1 MLVLIKASAF
11 LLFFTIALTC
21 VAQDYHFKQYR
32 VDDGLPSDII
42 KGCVQDSLG
51 YFWVATDDGLVKFD
65 GIKFTTYHEPIH
77 SSYVKGFIRLR
88 NGRLFAYGDLDLL
101 EIKNLGDTVIFRPI
115 HLVSRSSASHTL
127 SYPKAIYEDH
137 NGDLWISE
145 SQSVVRLHGNYFKRF
160 EFDIVNRTSQ
170 FLRSFSFFEDRQ
182 YNLFVTS
189 FQGNVFYFN
198 PSSDQFESKTEK
210 LPFAIEHVSTI
221 DNHLLIGCETGFY
234 ESYLPDAGGF
244 SEPILKFKKP
254 LVSCIAVLS
263 NQKYFVATRGM
274 EHFIVDTEQNTFAPI
289 PYSINNVNHVYISH
303 DQDIWLSGN
312 DGLILLKD
320 NLIHQA
326 SDFKSDF
333 IEAITEDPVSNKI
346 FYAISPILYSFDR
359 KQKKNEQVIQVP
371 NGYFQSLAYSK
382 KGIWAANAFTV
393 FLFKD
398 SKVIKKFNFS
408 SGILFVVDIFNDSKE
423 NLWVAQP
430 RKSVV
435 YMIDPDLKLHQFK
448 IPLGHEGVIN
458 LVREGNDG
466 IYIGSTGKNS
476 YLFFKGHTDSA
487 FKNISVPVQF
497 DTHGDFTI
505 SGMVFMNNKIWLASS
520 EGLLKFDK
528 QKIDRVNLGPTM
540 TGLSVKSIG
549 VYKKNRLLFAN
560 VYGLILYDPVK
571 GGYDL
576 FNESNGLLSNTITP
590 RGLFVSH
597 DDGVWIGTSKGLSY
611 INEPLTESQKTP
623 IPRIVDFRANGRKI
637 SLRKGEEIAYGSFIA
652 ASISSITFPETEVM
666 FQYRVNVKDD
676 WQLFNGSTLN
686 LSDLAFGKYAIEIR
700 AKKNGPFAWSD
711 PTTLTF
717 RIGKPFWLQTW
728 FLLSCVIAAGFLV
741 IISIVVANI
750 RNNKR
755 RRELEL
761 LIDERTNA
769 LRVSNEELFIR
780 NNELDR
786 FVYSAS
792 HDLSAP
798 LKSILGLIT
807 VAQMEKPSPEINKY
821 LDLMR
826 RSVLKLD
833 SFIRDIISYSRNA
846 RLSVKKVPISFSA
859 LVESVWAD
867 HQFTPNVDKIKFQLV
882 NNIHSEFQSDETRL
896 RIIFNNL
903 ISNAIKFHRPNH
915 SPFIKITASEFPEHF
930 EFEVEDNGMGI
941 SPDLKNKIFDM
952 FFRATETVQ
961 GSGLGL
967 YILKEALSRLNGTV
981 KVESTLGEGTTFLIT
996 LPKEII

>member
-1 MLVLIKASAF
+1 MIKIFTS
-11 LLFFTIALTC
+11 LLFVILTLTC
-21 VAQDYHFKQYR
+21 AAQDYHFKQYR
-32 VDDGLPSDII
+32 VEDGLPSDII
-42 KGCVQDSLG
+42 KSCTQDSLG
-51 YFWVATDDGLVKFD
+51 YFWIATDDGLVKYD
-65 GIKFTTYHEPIH
+65 GIKFTTYHEPLH
-77 SSYVKGFIRLR
+77 SSFVKGLVHLKG
-88 NGRLFAYGDLDLL
+88 GRLFAYGDLDFL

-115 HLVSRSSASHTL
+115 VLVSRATDSRTL

-137 NGDLWISE
+137 HGDIWISE
-145 SQSVVRLHGNYFKRF
+145 SQSVVRLHGNYIKRF
-160 EFDIVNRTSQ
+160 QFDIADRSPQ

-182 YNLFVTS
+182 NNFFATS

-198 PSSDQFESKTEK
+198 PISDQFESKTEK
-210 LPFAIEHVSTI
+210 LPYAVEHISSI
-221 DNHLLIGCETGFY
+221 DNRLLIGCESGFY
-234 ESYLPDAGGF
+234 ESFLPESGGF
-244 SEPILKFKKP
+244 SVPKLKLKKP
-254 LVSCIAVLS
+254 NISFIAPLS
-263 NQKYFVATRGM
+263 NEKYFIATRGT
-274 EHFIVDTEQNTFAPI
+274 EHFVVDTKQNTVSTI
-289 PYSINNVNHVYISH
+289 PYPVNSVNHVYVSQDH
-303 DQDIWLSGN
+303 DVWLSGN

-326 SDFKSDF
+326 SDFNSIF
-333 IEAITEDPVSNKI
+333 IEAITEDPFSGKI
-346 FYAISPILYSFDR
+346 FYATSPILYSFDR
-359 KQKKNEQVIQVP
+359 AEKKNKQITSIP
-371 NGYFQSLAYSK
+371 SGYFQSLAFSK

-393 FLFKD
+393 YLFKD
-398 SKVIKKFNFS
+398 GNIFKKFDFS
-408 SGILFVVDIFNDSKE
+408 SGTLFVVDIFNDSND

-430 RKSVV
+430 GKSVV
-435 YMIDPDLKLHQFK
+435 YMIDSELNTHQFK
-448 IPLGHEGVIN
+448 IPLGREGVIN

-476 YLFFKGHTDSA
+476 YLFYKSKTDSV
-487 FKNISVPVQF
+487 FTNVSVPVQF

-505 SGMVFMNNKIWLASS
+505 TGIVFMNNKIWLASS
-520 EGLLKFDK
+520 EGLLRLDK
-528 QKIDRVNLGPTM
+528 QKIERVNLGPAM
-540 TGLSVKSIG
+540 TGLSVKT
-549 VYKKNRLLFAN
+549 VVAYKKNRLLFAN
-560 VYGLILYDPVK
+560 VHGLILYDPVK
-571 GGYDL
+571 GSYDL

-611 INEPLTESQKTP
+611 INEALIESQKTP
-623 IPRIVDFRANGRKI
+623 TPRVVDLRANGKKI
-637 SLRKGEEIAYGSFIA
+637 SLRKGEKIAYGSFIA
-652 ASISSITFPETEVM
+652 ASVSSITFPETEVI
-666 FQYRVNVKDD
+666 FQYRVTPKED
-676 WQLFNGSTLN
+676 WKLFNGSILN
-686 LSDLAFGKYAIEIR
+686 LSDLAPGKHAIEVR

-711 PTTLTF
+711 STPVNF
-717 RIGKPFWLQTW
+717 HIGNPFWLQTW
-728 FLLSCVIAAGFLV
+728 FLLACVFIAGFLV
-741 IISIVVANI
+741 IVSIVLANI

-769 LRVSNEELFIR
+769 LRISNEELFIR

-807 VAQMEKPSPEINKY
+807 VAQMEKPTPEINQY
-821 LDLMR
+821 LDLMK

-833 SFIRDIISYSRNA
+833 SFIKDIISYSRNA
-846 RLSVKKVPISFSA
+846 RLPVKKVSISFNG
-859 LVESVWAD
+859 LIESVWAD

-882 NNIHSEFQSDETRL
+882 NNMHSEFYSDETRL

-915 SPFIKITASEFPEHF
+915 NPFINITASELPEHF
-930 EFEVEDNGMGI
+930 EFKVEDNGMGI
-941 SPDLKNKIFDM
+941 SPDLKDKIFDM

-967 YILKEALSRLNGTV
+967 YILKEALSRLKGTV
-981 KVESTLGEGTTFLIT
+981 TVESTLGEGTTFIIT

>member
-1 MLVLIKASAF
+1 MIKAF
-11 LLFFTIALTC
+11 LSFLFFTLALTC
-21 VAQDYHFKQYR
+21 AGQDYHFKQYR
-32 VDDGLPSDII
+32 VEDGLPSDII
-42 KGCVQDSLG
+42 KSCTQDSLG
-51 YFWVATDDGLVKFD
+51 YFWIATDDGLVKYD
-65 GIKFTTYHEPIH
+65 GIKFTTYHEPLH
-77 SSYVKGFIRLR
+77 SSYLKGLFHLKS
-88 NGRLFAYGDLDLL
+88 GRLFAYGDLDLL
-101 EIKNLGDTVIFRPI
+101 EIRNLGDTVIFRPI
-115 HLVSRSSASHTL
+115 VLVSRSADSRTL

-137 NGDLWISE
+137 KGDIWISE

-160 EFDIVNRTSQ
+160 EFDIENRSPQ
-170 FLRSFSFFEDRQ
+170 FLRSFSFFEDHQ
-182 YNLFVTS
+182 NNLYATS

-210 LPFAIEHVSTI
+210 LPFAIEHVSTLE
-221 DNHLLIGCETGFY
+221 NRLLIGCESGFY
-234 ESYLPDAGGF
+234 ESVLPDTGGF
-244 SEPILKFKKP
+244 SVPKLKLKKP
-254 LVSCIAVLS
+254 LVSYIAALS
-263 NQKYFVATRGM
+263 NQKYFVATRGT
-274 EHFIVDTEQNTFAPI
+274 EHFIFDEEQNTFTSI
-289 PYSINNVNHVYISH
+289 PHTVNSVNHVYVSQDH
-303 DQDIWLSGN
+303 DVWLSGN

-326 SDFKSDF
+326 SDFNSIF
-333 IEAITEDPVSNKI
+333 IEAITEDSASGKI
-346 FYAISPILYSFDR
+346 FYATSPILYSFDR
-359 KQKKNEQVIQVP
+359 TKKKNQQITSIP

-393 FLFKD
+393 YLLKD
-398 SKVIKKFNFS
+398 GNVVKKFDFS
-408 SGILFVVDIFNDSKE
+408 SGTLFVVDIFSDSNDD
-423 NLWVAQP
+423 LWVAQP
-430 RKSVV
+430 GKSVV
-435 YMIDPDLKLHQFK
+435 YTIDSELKTHQFK
-448 IPLGHEGVIN
+448 IPLGREGVIN

-476 YLFFKGHTDSA
+476 YLFYKGKTDSA
-487 FKNISVPVQF
+487 FQNISVPVQF

-505 SGMVFMNNKIWLASS
+505 TGMVFMNNKIWLASS

-528 QKIDRVNLGPTM
+528 QKIERVNLGQTM
-540 TGLSVKSIG
+540 TGLSVKTVV

-560 VYGLILYDPVK
+560 VHGLILYDPVK
-571 GGYDL
+571 GSYDL

-590 RGLFVSH
+590 RGLFVAH

-623 IPRIVDFRANGRKI
+623 TPRIVDFRADGKKT
-637 SLRKGEEIAYGSFIA
+637 SLRNGEEIAYGSFIA
-652 ASISSITFPETEVM
+652 ASISSITFPESEVS
-666 FQYRVNVKDD
+666 FQYRVTPKNN
-676 WQLFNGSTLN
+676 WELFNGSTLN
-686 LSDLAFGKYAIEIR
+686 LSDLASGKYAIEIR
-700 AKKNGPFAWSD
+700 AKKNGPFGWSD
-711 PTTLTF
+711 SISLTF
-717 RIGKPFWLQTW
+717 QIGKPFWLQTW
-728 FLLSCVIAAGFLV
+728 FLLACVFAAGFLI

-769 LRVSNEELFIR
+769 LRISNEELFIR

-798 LKSILGLIT
+798 LKSILGLIS
-807 VAQMEKPSPEINKY
+807 VAQMEKPSPEINQY
-821 LDLMR
+821 LELMT

-846 RLSVKKVPISFSA
+846 RLPVKKVVISFSA
-859 LVESVWAD
+859 LIESVWAD

-882 NNIHSEFQSDETRL
+882 NNLHSEFQSDETRL

-915 SPFIKITASEFPEHF
+915 SPFIKITASEFPETF
-930 EFEVEDNGMGI
+930 EFKIEDNGMGI
-941 SPDLKNKIFDM
+941 SPDLKDKIFDM

-967 YILKEALSRLNGTV
+967 YILKEALSRLKGTV
-981 KVESTLGEGTTFLIT
+981 QVESTLGEGTTFIIT
-996 LPKEII
+996 LPKEFI